1 MGIYPLTIEADV
13 SQERLRR
20 FFSKYNGGYR
30 VKKDIRELILF
41 APHDLLRD
49 PPFSRLDL
57 VTCRNL
63 LIYLKPDAQ
72 HRTLDIFHFA
82 LRPGGLLFLGGS
94 EQVDEGHTL
103 FTPIDK
109 KQRIHVR
116 RTVPRPDG
124 VTVSV
129 PYSTLPRRPLPRTV
143 LPREIPPL
151 AFSKAA
157 KSASPDETA
166 KSEESRARS
175 LSELHLALVECY
187 APPSVIVDERHNIL
201 HLSAEAG
208 RYLKFGAGDAVEKS
222 P

>member
-1 MGIYPLTIEADV
+1 MRSHADEAPALLHDLLIGVTHFFRDPGAFAALEANVPQLFAGKNGADQVRVWAPGCSTGEEAYSIAILLCEYASKLDHPPSIQIFATDIDESAIASAREGSYPLTIEADV
-13 SQERLRR
+13 SQERLRG

-41 APHDLLRD
+41 APHDMLRD

-57 VTCRNL
+57 VICRNL

-116 RTVPRPDG
+116 RTVPRPEG
-124 VTVSV
+124 
-129 PYSTLPRRPLPRTV
+129 
-143 LPREIPPL
+143 
-151 AFSKAA
+151 
-157 KSASPDETA
+157 
-166 KSEESRARS
+166 
-175 LSELHLALVECY
+175 
-187 APPSVIVDERHNIL
+187 
-201 HLSAEAG
+201 
-208 RYLKFGAGDAVEKS
+208 
-222 P
+222 

>member
-1 MGIYPLTIEADV
+1 M
-13 SQERLRR
+13 RR
-20 FFSKYNGGYR
+20 FFSKYHGGYR

-41 APHDLLRD
+41 APHDVLRD

-116 RTVPRPDG
+116 RTVPRPEG
-124 VTVSV
+124 VKVSV
-129 PYSTLPRRPLPRTV
+129 P
-143 LPREIPPL
+143 
-151 AFSKAA
+151 
-157 KSASPDETA
+157 
-166 KSEESRARS
+166 
-175 LSELHLALVECY
+175 
-187 APPSVIVDERHNIL
+187 
-201 HLSAEAG
+201 
-208 RYLKFGAGDAVEKS
+208 
-222 P
+222 